1 MNPARKKPS
10 SLLFSSLLFS
20 SLLFSSLLF
29 SSLLFSS
36 LLFSS
41 AAQAASEGNGR
52 GPYVQADLAYAYEH
66 ITHDY
71 PEPTGAKK
79 GTTISTVSDYFK
91 NIRTHSIHPRVSVG
105 YDFGGWRIAADY
117 ARYRKW
123 NNNKYSVN
131 IENVQKHDNG
141 NRIDRKTENQENG
154 TFHAVSSLGLSA
166 VYDFKLNDKFKP
178 YIGMRVAYGHVRH
191 GIDSTKKTKN
201 TLTAYHGVG
210 RGSTYYD
217 NVDPEKNQKN
227 TYRQNR
233 SSRRLGFGA
242 MAGVGID
249 VAPGLTLDAG
259 YRYHYWGRLENT
271 RFKTHEA
278 SLGMRYRF

>member
-1 MNPARKKPS
+1 MQPAKN
-10 SLLFSSLLFS
+10 
-20 SLLFSSLLF
+20 LLFSSLLF

-52 GPYVQADLAYAYEH
+52 SPYVQADLAYAAER

-71 PEPTGAKK
+71 PEPTGANQGKK
-79 GTTISTVSDYFK
+79 ISTVSDYFK

-105 YDFGGWRIAADY
+105 YDFGSWRIAADY

-131 IENVQKHDNG
+131 TKLVKIGGDERLRNEQTL
-141 NRIDRKTENQENG
+141 KTEHQENG
-154 TFHAVSSLGLSA
+154 TFHAVSSLGLSTI
-166 VYDFKLNDKFKP
+166 YDFDTGSRFKP

-191 GIDSTKKTKN
+191 QVRSVQQETIAVT
-201 TLTAYHGVG
+201 
-210 RGSTYYD
+210 TY
-217 NVDPEKNQKN
+217 P
-227 TYRQNR
+227 QNAASSVTTNAPIRKLPHHESR
-233 SSRRLGFGA
+233 SISSLGFGA
-242 MAGVGID
+242 VAGVGID
-249 VAPGLTLDAG
+249 ITPKLTLDAG
-259 YRYHYWGRLENT
+259 YRYHNWGRLENT

-278 SLGMRYRF
+278 SLGVRYRF